1 VAVAH
6 DQVRTDVSTSNFV
19 HASGQSWAVG
29 YQAGAAP
36 QFVRG
41 RDRQGPIS
49 LGMACER
56 FREFPEPGHA
66 PLAGRLVVIGDS
78 DFITDRYVDM
88 AGNMNLFL
96 NAVDWLAGRQDLI
109 SVRPKVADVRML
121 DLTARQ
127 SQVVFW
133 LSVVVVP
140 GGTVLAGVSAMVRRR
155 RRA

>member
-1 VAVAH
+1 VAVAYT
-6 DQVRTDVSTSNFV
+6 DARTDVSTSNFM
-19 HASGQSWAVG
+19 HASNQSWAVG

-36 QFVRG
+36 KVVPG
-41 RDRQGPIS
+41 SGRQGPIS

-56 FREFPEPGHA
+56 FREFAEPGHK

-78 DFITDRYVDM
+78 DFLTNRYVDM

-96 NAVDWLAGRQDLI
+96 NSVDWLAGRQDLI
-109 SVRPKVADVRML
+109 SVRPKVADVRLL

-127 SQVVFW
+127 SQMVFW

-140 GGTVLAGVSAMVRRR
+140 GGAVLGGVAAMIRRR